1 MKCLIKIIGIGKL
14 KEKAS
19 LALYEEYV
27 KRISLYSKIETIEVP
42 DMKIP
47 DKVSDKEV
55 EQILLKEG
63 RSVLEKIKTDDYVIL
78 LDLHGKMMSSEQF
91 ASHLENVF
99 VRGKSTITFVIG
111 GSLGVSS
118 ELVNR
123 ADLRFKMSDL
133 TFPHQIVR
141 VLLAEQIYRA
151 YTIQKGI
158 TYHK

>member
-1 MKCLIKIIGIGKL
+1 MIKIIGIGKL

>member
-1 MKCLIKIIGIGKL
+1 MIRIIGIGKL
-14 KEKAS
+14 KEKAT

-27 KRISLYSKIETIEVP
+27 KRISLYSKIETVEVP

-55 EQILLKEG
+55 TQILQKEG
-63 RSVLEKIKTDDYVIL
+63 KAVLDKIKSDEYVIL
-78 LDLHGKMMSSEQF
+78 LDLHGKMMSSEAF
-91 ASHLENVF
+91 AEHLENVF

-118 ELVNR
+118 ELVER

>member
-1 MKCLIKIIGIGKL
+1 MIRIIGIGKL

-19 LALYEEYV
+19 VALYSEYI
-27 KRISLYSKIETIEVP
+27 KRISLFTKIETLEVP

-47 DKVSDKEV
+47 DKVSDKEI

-63 RSVLEKIKTDDYVIL
+63 KSVLEKIKNDEYVIL
-78 LDLHGKMMSSEQF
+78 LDLHGEMMTSEEF
-91 ASHLENVF
+91 SAHLENVF
-99 VRGKSTITFVIG
+99 VRGKSTVTFVIG
-111 GSLGVSS
+111 GSLGVSQ

-133 TFPHQIVR
+133 TFPHQLVR

>member
-1 MKCLIKIIGIGKL
+1 MIRIIGIGKL
-14 KEKAS
+14 KEKAT

-55 EQILLKEG
+55 TQILQKEG
-63 RSVLEKIKTDDYVIL
+63 KAVLDKIKSDEYVIL
-78 LDLHGKMMSSEQF
+78 LDLHGKMMNSETF
-91 ASHLENVF
+91 AEHLENVF

-118 ELVNR
+118 ELVER
-123 ADLRFKMSDL
+123 ADLRFKMSDI